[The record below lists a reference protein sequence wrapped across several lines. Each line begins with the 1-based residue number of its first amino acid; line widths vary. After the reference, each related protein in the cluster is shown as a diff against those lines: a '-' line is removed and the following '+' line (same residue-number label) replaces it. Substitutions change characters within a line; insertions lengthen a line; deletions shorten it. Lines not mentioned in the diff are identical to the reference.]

1 MVVRYKGE
9 TSSLKYLPGGGP
21 QGALLGLL
29 LFLVLVNDVGFD
41 DQSNENGELITC
53 KKRVKLFN
61 ELHLK
66 YVDDLALLEAID
78 MTTQLHHVP
87 VDSRTQPDTF
97 HERTGHKLLAEHSK
111 VYENLKNTENYAERN
126 KMKINYR
133 KTKLMVFN
141 PGKSRDFLPR
151 FDFNDD
157 ELDVVEEIKLLGVII
172 RSDLSWEQNT
182 DYIVKKANKKLWSL
196 RRLRKLGA
204 RTTDLVDVY
213 IKQVRSLLEF
223 AAVVWHPSLRN
234 DDRLR
239 IERVQK
245 SALCII
251 LGENYRSYKSALK
264 EVQLESLFS
273 RRNRLCKKFAKKSM
287 KSSKFSKCFKPN
299 DRRSSTRLIKPKFC
313 EVVFR
318 TERFR
323 RSPISYLT
331 EILNLK

>member
-1 MVVRYKGE
+1 MSKQ
-9 TSSLKYLPGGGP
+9 KIIGP
-21 QGALLGLL
+21 QERD
-29 LFLVLVNDVGFD
+29 FFD
-41 DQSNENGELITC
+41 LSQS
-53 KKRVKLFN
+53 KRVTVIPSFSL
-61 ELHLK
+61 
-66 YVDDLALLEAID
+66 V
-78 MTTQLHHVP
+78 
-87 VDSRTQPDTF
+87 
-97 HERTGHKLLAEHSK
+97 
-111 VYENLKNTENYAERN
+111 
-126 KMKINYR
+126 
-133 KTKLMVFN
+133 
-141 PGKSRDFLPR
+141 R
-151 FDFNDD
+151 FY
-157 ELDVVEEIKLLGVII
+157 LIHP
-172 RSDLSWEQNT
+172 
-182 DYIVKKANKKLWSL
+182 
-196 RRLRKLGA
+196 
-204 RTTDLVDVY
+204 LVDVY

-287 KSSKFSKCFKPN
+287 KSSKFSKWFKPN